1 MCAFGNIKIAF
12 VWVRLWHLM
21 TFVWG
26 ATLTDSHIA
35 TKHHLFWCAMNM
47 FCAVTVCVLFDLI
60 SPNRHIERKNN
71 RQKHLNTII
80 VNRIT
85 KRVDCAN
92 KTVCWF
98 CVADKFRII
107 PLHSLMPTVN
117 QLSVFERPP
126 PGVHKIVIATN
137 IAETRQVM
145 LILKCEVIS
154 LDVRSILHM
163 LWNIHC
169 VPPPKKK

>member
-1 MCAFGNIKIAF
+1 
-12 VWVRLWHLM
+12 
-21 TFVWG
+21 
-26 ATLTDSHIA
+26 
-35 TKHHLFWCAMNM
+35 
-47 FCAVTVCVLFDLI
+47 
-60 SPNRHIERKNN
+60 
-71 RQKHLNTII
+71 
-80 VNRIT
+80 
-85 KRVDCAN
+85 
-92 KTVCWF
+92 
-98 CVADKFRII
+98 
-107 PLHSLMPTVN
+107 MPTVN